1 MDKRNTSSSLSQ
13 QQQQNQ
19 TEEETT
25 TFYRSKNTISTEDFY
40 SYGIPLKSGSRL
52 AAIQ

>member
-1 MDKRNTSSSLSQ
+1 MDKRNTSSSLS